1 MTPRLT
7 VHLAHVITRP
17 PRASKSEWTQLIHQ
31 TSLDTA
37 SDEIVRL
44 SDELTVI
51 DNLGLV
57 GAVEILMRLGVL
69 FSVLDIPSG
78 GNNQ

>member
-1 MTPRLT
+1 
-7 VHLAHVITRP
+7 V
-17 PRASKSEWTQLIHQ
+17 IHQ

-44 SDELTVI
+44 ADELTVV

-69 FSVLDIPSG
+69 FSVLDIPM
-78 GNNQ
+78 NLHERE

>member
-7 VHLAHVITRP
+7 IHLAHVIIRP
-17 PRASKSEWTQLIHQ
+17 PFTSKSEWTQLIHQ

-44 SDELTVI
+44 ADELTVI

-69 FSVLDIPSG
+69 FSVLDVPSG
-78 GNNQ
+78 GDNQ